1 MTRIKVVEKDPGR
14 ADTESRR
21 QHVRTDDKIP
31 VYYEALNGE
40 TDSGP
45 GERWESIF
53 DEIDPQPEE
62 NPKLYELLFDISQK
76 LNILINHMDGKSGF
90 KIPEAKDV
98 NISGGGMR
106 FSCRDRFQVGDML
119 MIRTFLPTYAH
130 VINMKCEVVRAVE
143 LDGGGSELSVKYVDM
158 DEATREKIIRYI
170 FSKQRRHLR
179 NERTKKRTD
188 H

>member
-1 MTRIKVVEKDPGR
+1 MRIKVVEKDSGR

-21 QHVRTDDKIP
+21 QHVRADDKIP
-31 VYYEALNGE
+31 VYYELFSG
-40 TDSGP
+40 DSDQRTGLK
-45 GERWESIF
+45 WESIF
-53 DEIDPQPEE
+53 DEIDPEAEE
-62 NPKLYELLFDISQK
+62 NPRLYELLFDISQK

-90 KIPEAKDV
+90 KIPEAKEV

-106 FSCRDRFQVGDML
+106 FSCQDRFQVGDML
-119 MIRTFLPTYAH
+119 MLKTFLPTYAH
-130 VINMKCEVVRAVE
+130 IINLKCEVVRAVE
-143 LDGGGSELSVKYVDM
+143 LEGGGSEVSVKYVDM

-179 NERTKKRTD
+179 NERTKRRTG